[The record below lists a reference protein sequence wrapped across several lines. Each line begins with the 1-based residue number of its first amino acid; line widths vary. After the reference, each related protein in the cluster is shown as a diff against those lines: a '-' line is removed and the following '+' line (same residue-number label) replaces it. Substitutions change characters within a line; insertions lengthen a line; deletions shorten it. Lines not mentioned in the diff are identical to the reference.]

1 MHRNAKRPPFLVLIF
16 NLAICVDTKIFLT
29 KKKLLRLITGTNI
42 LIKNS
47 YHNKIYKT
55 SARFYFNT
63 YLKYFSVYDS
73 ETLTNYIVGDER
85 VSENPALGGMH
96 VIWVRQHNHIAQR
109 LAKITSWSSYKI
121 FQEARKIIGAMLQF
135 ITYKHYLPKIL
146 SPKTL
151 ARQVSF
157 NA

>member
-1 MHRNAKRPPFLVLIF
+1 MHRNAKRSALTPIF
-16 NLAICVDTKIFLT
+16 KLAICIDTNTFDYRKEHVPLTIKIQ
-29 KKKLLRLITGTNI
+29 LLQDFFFKYIG
-42 LIKNS
+42 
-47 YHNKIYKT
+47 
-55 SARFYFNT
+55 
-63 YLKYFSVYDS
+63 YLKYFLVYDS
-73 ETLTNYIVGDER
+73 ETVINYIVGDER

-121 FQEARKIIGAMLQF
+121 FQETRKIIGAMLQF

-157 NA
+157 NACLPLRCTTVL